1 MVKALGKANPDTKD
15 IRCLNLVSGKFT
27 TDQVTEMS

>member
-1 MVKALGKANPDTKD
+1 MDEALGKANPDTEN

-27 TDQVTEMS
+27 TDQVAEM